1 MHFSVIVFP
10 GSNCDHDCYDMVR
23 DVLKQ
28 KADFVWHKSTQLPK
42 TDCVIIPGGFSY
54 GDYLRCGA
62 IARFSPIMQEVVKFA
77 NAGGKVIGIC
87 NGFQILTE
95 AHLLPGVLLRNK
107 NLNFICK
114 NVYLQTGERKIP
126 FTQKLKAGQVV
137 QMPIAHMEGNYFI
150 QEEGLKELQ
159 QNNQIIFRYCNE
171 NGEVSDLSNPNGA
184 LENIAGICNK
194 EGNVLGLMPHPER
207 VAESLLGGTDGKIL
221 FESLL

>member
-114 NVYLQTGERKIP
+114 NVYLKTGERKIP

>member
-1 MHFSVIVFP
+1 
-10 GSNCDHDCYDMVR
+10 
-23 DVLKQ
+23 
-28 KADFVWHKSTQLPK
+28 
-42 TDCVIIPGGFSY
+42 
-54 GDYLRCGA
+54 
-62 IARFSPIMQEVVKFA
+62 
-77 NAGGKVIGIC
+77 
-87 NGFQILTE
+87 
-95 AHLLPGVLLRNK
+95 
-107 NLNFICK
+107 
-114 NVYLQTGERKIP
+114 
-126 FTQKLKAGQVV
+126 
-137 QMPIAHMEGNYFI
+137 MPIAHMEGNYFI